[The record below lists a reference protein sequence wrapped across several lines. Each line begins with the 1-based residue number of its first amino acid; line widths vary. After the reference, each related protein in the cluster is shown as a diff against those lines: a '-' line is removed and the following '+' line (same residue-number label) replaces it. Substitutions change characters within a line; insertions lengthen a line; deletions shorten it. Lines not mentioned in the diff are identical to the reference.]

1 MNCKNYGI
9 TECEFAVDSI
19 LGPRSS
25 YDLYCIS
32 AVQLV
37 YHCTDL
43 YNVSTRYTSVPA
55 FCCTLQECV
64 LQEACMLSSNMVDFS
79 MKKMNKILN
88 NEDSYLPCY
97 LSLLV
102 EGGEGERSL

>member
-1 MNCKNYGI
+1 
-9 TECEFAVDSI
+9 
-19 LGPRSS
+19 
-25 YDLYCIS
+25 
-32 AVQLV
+32 
-37 YHCTDL
+37 
-43 YNVSTRYTSVPA
+43 
-55 FCCTLQECV
+55 
-64 LQEACMLSSNMVDFS
+64 MLSSNMVDFS